1 MAEVLLGQHL
11 AAAGVE
17 ATVASAGLY
26 EGGRPAT
33 AHGVAA
39 MADRGLDLSAHSSR
53 QVDADMLERAD
64 LVIAMA
70 REHVRQAVVLRPDV
84 VGKTFTLKE
93 LARGAEAIG
102 PRRADESLAGWLA
115 RMAPTRSRS
124 ALVGTGHDEQLDVAD
139 PVGRGRVDYE
149 VTANLL
155 DALLRRVVALAFPAD
170 AQRQER
176 SA

>member
-1 MAEVLLGQHL
+1 MAEVLLRHHL
-11 AAAGVE
+11 AAAGVA
-17 ATVASAGLY
+17 ATVSSAGLY

-33 AHGVAA
+33 AHGVEA
-39 MADRGLDLSAHSSR
+39 MAERGLDLSGHVSR
-53 QVDADMLERAD
+53 QMDLDMLEQAD
-64 LVIAMA
+64 LVVAMA
-70 REHVRQAVVLRPDV
+70 REHVREAAVLRPDALA
-84 VGKTFTLKE
+84 KTFTLKG

-102 PRRADESLAGWLA
+102 PRPADEPFAAWLA
-115 RMAPTRSRS
+115 RVASTRSGS
-124 ALVGTGHDEQLDVAD
+124 ALVGTGYDDQLDVAD

-155 DALLRRVVALAFPAD
+155 DGLLRRVVALAFPAD

>member
-1 MAEVLLGQHL
+1 MAEVLLRHHL
-11 AAAGVE
+11 ADAGVD

-33 AHGVAA
+33 AHGVAV
-39 MADRGLDLSAHSSR
+39 MADRGLDLRAHASR
-53 QVDADMLERAD
+53 QMDADMLERAD

-70 REHVRQAVVLRPDV
+70 REHAREAVALRPDV
-84 VGKTFTLKE
+84 LGKTYTLKE
-93 LARGAEAIG
+93 LARCAEAIG
-102 PRRADESLAGWLA
+102 PRRADESLAAWLA

-124 ALVGTGHDEQLDVAD
+124 ALVGMGSDERLDVAD
-139 PVGRGRVDYE
+139 PVGRGRADYE
-149 VTANLL
+149 ITANLL